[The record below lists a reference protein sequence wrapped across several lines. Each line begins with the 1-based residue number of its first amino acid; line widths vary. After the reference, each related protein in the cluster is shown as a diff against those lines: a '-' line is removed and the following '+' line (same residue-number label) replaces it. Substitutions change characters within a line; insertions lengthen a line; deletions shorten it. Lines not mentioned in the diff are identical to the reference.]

1 MRCTFTASSR
11 PRVYSSRRRA
21 ALLRISGSFFC
32 ARNFKALQITFA
44 CRIVA
49 KIYIY
54 IYTRDRKEFSYFSLY
69 ASISLSS
76 SSSSRDFRNRQYL
89 RSQLGRFFSFF
100 FDQVEPSFA
109 RVQIARIT
117 EYSLYRTRRGS
128 KIVISIS
135 LYVTKCRGTSVED
148 YREELK

>member
-1 MRCTFTASSR
+1 MHFYCIIEATGVFVEAPRR
-11 PRVYSSRRRA
+11 PATYQRQL
-21 ALLRISGSFFC
+21 LLRAEFQSTANYICLPDSC
-32 ARNFKALQITFA
+32 KD
-44 CRIVA
+44 
-49 KIYIY
+49 IYIY